1 MTLPM
6 LWPVSGPG
14 SRGARGLA
22 AAVALASPASF
33 LQGRQGADGGFS
45 EPGGTATPG
54 LTAWA
59 AIGLAAAGAP
69 TGKAHEFLVAHEP
82 QLSSATDVELAVV
95 AEAVTGGAS
104 PTLLARL
111 GALVQPS
118 GRIGP
123 ALNST
128 IWGILALRQAGKDVP
143 KESVRYLTAHQSRS
157 GGFAW
162 VEGGAPDS
170 NTTAAAVEAL
180 GRGSAATRAL
190 AYLRRLQG
198 RDGGFALSPGRASDA
213 QSTAWAIQAFLA
225 AGRKAPPRA
234 AAYLARLRRPDGSY
248 RYSSAYATTPV
259 WVTAQVLPALVGK
272 PLPLRAG

>member
-1 MTLPM
+1 MKL
-6 LWPVSGPG
+6 LAV
-14 SRGARGLA
+14 AA

-33 LQGRQGADGGFS
+33 LQGRQGADGGFA
-45 EPGGTATPG
+45 EPGATATFG

-59 AIGLAAAGAP
+59 AIGLAAVGAS
-69 TGKAHEFLVAHEP
+69 TGKAHDYLVAHEAA
-82 QLSSATDVELAVV
+82 LASATDVELAVV

-104 PTLLARL
+104 SALLSRL
-111 GALVQPS
+111 RALVQPS

-128 IWGILALRQAGKDVP
+128 IWGILALRQAGGAAP
-143 KESVRYLTAHQSRS
+143 TTSVRYLIAHQSRS

-180 GRGSAATRAL
+180 GPGPAATRAL
-190 AYLRRLQG
+190 AYVRRLQG
-198 RDGGFALSPGRASDA
+198 KDGGFALSAGRSSDA

-225 AGRKAPPRA
+225 AGRNAPPGA
-234 AAYLARLRRPDGSY
+234 TAYLARLKRPDGSY
-248 RYSSAYATTPV
+248 RYSSAYVTTPV
-259 WVTAQVLPALVGK
+259 WVTAQALAALAGK
-272 PLPLRAG
+272 PLPLSTG

>member
-1 MTLPM
+1 VRL
-6 LWPVSGPG
+6 LAV
-14 SRGARGLA
+14 A
-22 AAVALASPASF
+22 AAALALASPASF
-33 LQGRQGADGGFS
+33 LQGRQAADGGFA

-69 TGKAHEFLVAHEP
+69 TGKAHDYIVVHEP
-82 QLSSATDVELAVV
+82 ELSIATDVELAVV

-104 PTLLARL
+104 PSLLARL
-111 GALVQPS
+111 HTLVQPS

-128 IWGILALRQAGKDVP
+128 IWGILALRQSGRDVP
-143 KESVRYLTAHQSRS
+143 AESVRYLAVHQSRS

-180 GRGSAATRAL
+180 GRGPAATRAL
-190 AYLRRLQG
+190 GYLRRLEG
-198 RDGGFALSPGRASDA
+198 RDGGFALSQGRGSDA

-225 AGRKAPPRA
+225 GGLKAPARA
-234 AAYLARLRRPDGSY
+234 RAYLARLKRPDGSY
-248 RYSSAYATTPV
+248 GYSSAYATTPV
-259 WVTAQVLPALVGK
+259 WVTAQVLPALAGR
-272 PLPLRAG
+272 PLPLRTG

>member
-1 MTLPM
+1 LR
-6 LWPVSGPG
+6 LF
-14 SRGARGLA
+14 ALA
-22 AAVALASPASF
+22 ATALALASPAAF
-33 LQGRQGADGGFS
+33 LQGRQGPDGGFS

-69 TGKAHEFLVAHEP
+69 TGKAHDFLVSHEP
-82 QLSSATDVELAVV
+82 ALGSATDVELAVV
-95 AEAVTGGAS
+95 AEAVTGGVS
-104 PTLLARL
+104 PALLARL
-111 GALVQPS
+111 SGLVQLS

-128 IWGILALRQAGKDVP
+128 IWGILALRQAGREVP
-143 KESVRYLTAHQSRS
+143 PESRRYLTAHQSRS

-162 VEGGAPDS
+162 AEGGAPDS

-180 GRGSAATRAL
+180 GRGAAATRAL

-198 RDGGFALSPGRASDA
+198 RDGGFALSPGRDSDA

-225 AGRKAPPRA
+225 TGQKAPAGAR
-234 AAYLARLRRPDGSY
+234 AYLARLKRPDGSY
-248 RYSSAYATTPV
+248 RYSARYATTPV
-259 WVTAQVLPALVGK
+259 WVTAQVLAALAGK
-272 PLPLRAG
+272 ALPLSTG

>member
-1 MTLPM
+1 MKVFAAM
-6 LWPVSGPG
+6 
-14 SRGARGLA
+14 A
-22 AAVALASPASF
+22 AAVALASPALF
-33 LQGRQGADGGFS
+33 LQSRQGADGGFS
-45 EPGGTATPG
+45 EPGGTATAG

-69 TGKAHEFLVAHEP
+69 AGKAHEFLVGHEP

-95 AEAVTGGAS
+95 AEAVTGGVS
-104 PTLLARL
+104 PGLLERL
-111 GALVQPS
+111 SAFGQPS

-143 KESVRYLTAHQSRS
+143 KESIRYLTAHQSRP

-180 GRGSAATRAL
+180 GPGRTATRAL

-198 RDGGFALSPGRASDA
+198 RDGGFALSQGRGSDA

-225 AGRKAPPRA
+225 AGRKAPASAR
-234 AAYLARLRRPDGSY
+234 AYLTRLRRPDGSY

-259 WVTAQVLPALVGK
+259 WVTAQVLPALSGK
-272 PLPLRAG
+272 SLPLPLG

>member
-1 MTLPM
+1 MRVL
-6 LWPVSGPG
+6 
-14 SRGARGLA
+14 ALA
-22 AAVALASPASF
+22 AATLALASPASF
-33 LQGRQGADGGFS
+33 LQGRQAADGGFS

-69 TGKAHEFLVAHEP
+69 TGKAHEFLVAHESA
-82 QLSSATDVELAVV
+82 LTSATDVELAVV

-104 PTLLARL
+104 PALLARL
-111 GALVQPS
+111 RALVQPS

-128 IWGILALRQAGKDVP
+128 IWGILALRQAGGDAP
-143 KESVRYLTAHQSRS
+143 AASIRYLAAHQGRS

-180 GRGSAATRAL
+180 GRGAAATRAL
-190 AYLRRLQG
+190 VYLRRLQG
-198 RDGGFALSPGRASDA
+198 RDGGFALSSGRASDA

-225 AGRKAPPRA
+225 AGLKPPHGA
-234 AAYLARLRRPDGSY
+234 TAYLTRLKRPDGSY

-259 WVTAQVLPALVGK
+259 WVTAQVLPALAGR

>member
-1 MTLPM
+1 VKVL
-6 LWPVSGPG
+6 
-14 SRGARGLA
+14 AIA
-22 AAVALASPASF
+22 AATLALASPTAF
-33 LQGRQGADGGFS
+33 LQGRQGADGGFA

-59 AIGLAAAGAP
+59 AIGLVATGAS
-69 TGKAHEFLVAHEP
+69 TGMAHDFLLAHEA
-82 QLSSATDVELAVV
+82 QLAGATDVELVVV

-104 PTLLARL
+104 AALLARL
-111 GALVQPS
+111 RAFVQPS

-128 IWGILALRQAGKDVP
+128 VWGIIALRQTGRAVP
-143 KESVRYLTAHQSRS
+143 PESIHYLAAHQARS

-162 VEGGAPDS
+162 VGGAAPDS

-180 GRGSAATRAL
+180 GRGAAANRAF

-198 RDGGFALSPGRASDA
+198 RDGGFALSPGRVSDA

-225 AGRKAPPRA
+225 AGKKAPAGAR
-234 AAYLARLRRPDGSY
+234 AYLTRLERPDGSY
-248 RYSSAYATTPV
+248 AYSARYATTPV
-259 WVTAQVLPALVGK
+259 WVTAQVLPALAGK
-272 PLPLRAG
+272 PLPLPAG